1 MPTKSVKKTTAKSSV
16 KATAAK
22 PAVKKAATK
31 KTTAAKKTVIKEA
44 AVKKPA
50 VKKTTVKKAPVQEL
64 KQVAPAP
71 EMNDTKCACGS
82 ECTCGADCKCKRSGS
97 KFGRFMWKLIVAL
110 IIFALG
116 FAAAKLCGPDCG
128 FRGPRVEFANGCL
141 DVTSVKCPRVK
152 MRCRQWTQ
160 TKTDALHVQNMMR

>member
-110 IIFALG
+110 IILHWG
-116 FAAAKLCGPDCG
+116 L
-128 FRGPRVEFANGCL
+128 PRQNYVAQIVDSVGRVLNL
-141 DVTSVKCPRVK
+141 QMDVWMLR
-152 MRCRQWTQ
+152 
-160 TKTDALHVQNMMR
+160 L